1 MHSANRRVLMPSWD
15 KLIVILTASIWL
27 HQSVFQCNTNAQNIL
42 SKYQRGYNVE
52 KVSLHLLH
60 KILIISEFL
69 SYMQYC
75 LLDILVSGVSARQ
88 R

>member
-1 MHSANRRVLMPSWD
+1 MHSANGRLLMPSWD

-42 SKYQRGYNVE
+42 AKYKMGYNVE
-52 KVSLHLLH
+52 KVSFASITYLGRL
-60 KILIISEFL
+60 ISEFL

-75 LLDILVSGVSARQ
+75 LLDILVSGVSAR
-88 R
+88 